1 LEDNTQSEVTL
12 ILGAGNIAVGDEGFG
27 VHVARRLKN
36 LDLPPGIKIMEGGV
50 GGFDLLGPL
59 EGVTR
64 LIVVDIMMLDKAPG
78 ELFLFKPGGTS
89 IEPGKKVVS
98 FHQVGILE
106 LIQIAEVIGCKPEVF
121 VLVTPPQNIDWSF
134 ELTPPLS
141 LAADAAAQFLRDMAA
156 DNFAGL
162 KKYVTAF
169 PTIYSIKTAA
179 GKPNS
184 ASKCE

>member
-1 LEDNTQSEVTL
+1 LKKLEDSTQSEVTL

-36 LDLPPGIKIMEGGV
+36 LDLPQGVKVMEGGV

-78 ELFLFKPGGTS
+78 ELFLFKPGETS

-141 LAADAAAQFLRDMAA
+141 LAADAAAQFLKDMAA

-169 PTIYSIKTAA
+169 PTVYSI
-179 GKPNS
+179 NS
-184 ASKCE
+184 VP